1 MSETALPPPRPFH
14 KFLPSKLY
22 ADNLQLSLS
31 SLLVY
36 VFFWNFARE
45 QQVSSVPAKYY
56 YIPVALQHRRHLS
69 QIIYVTE

>member
-22 ADNLQLSLS
+22 ADN
-31 SLLVY
+31 
-36 VFFWNFARE
+36 
-45 QQVSSVPAKYY
+45 